1 MKTNIKQIRK
11 ARGLTQAQLAKM
23 IDVSESMV
31 SQYESEKKSP
41 SNETLLKLGEAL
53 DCSVSDILD
62 DRKAF
67 DFALSAPERDI
78 IQKYRTMDERGRRV
92 VDAVIEVE
100 SGSKVVEIQKPKTK
114 IIPLFSAAAGP
125 GSPTSQDGFDD
136 YEVPEDS
143 KAQFAVRIS
152 GDSMEPYLHDG
163 EVVLC
168 KKKRPEDFEMAVIMV
183 NGDILVKQYVED
195 GYGNIYLRSTNRER
209 KNLDV
214 DLWASGQ
221 DNVRGFGTVIFR
233 KIPPVKQ

>member
-1 MKTNIKQIRK
+1 MNRLKELREARNWTMREAASALGYKYMTYVNYEKEERQMYPEQLIRI
-11 ARGLTQAQLAKM
+11 ADFYGVS
-23 IDVSESMV
+23 ID
-31 SQYESEKKSP
+31 Y
-41 SNETLLKLGEAL
+41 LL
-53 DCSVSDILD
+53 C
-62 DRKAF
+62 
-67 DFALSAPERDI
+67 
-78 IQKYRTMDERGRRV
+78 QDERVIRSPLDAKYNELDETSKKV
-92 VDAVIEVE
+92 VDAVLDIERE
-100 SGSKVVEIQKPKTK
+100 REPVVVDFAKTK
-114 IIPLFSAAAGP
+114 VIPLFSAAAGP
-125 GSPTSQDGFDD
+125 GSPTSQAGFDD
-136 YEVPEDS
+136 FEVPADS